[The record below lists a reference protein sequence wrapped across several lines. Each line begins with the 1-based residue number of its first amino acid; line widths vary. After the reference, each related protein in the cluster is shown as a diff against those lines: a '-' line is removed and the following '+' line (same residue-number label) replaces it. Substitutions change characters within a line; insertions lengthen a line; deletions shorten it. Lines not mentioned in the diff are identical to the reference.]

1 MEGSRALV
9 PAASPFDDFVSRH
22 GGTPRRGMFGVVV
35 HELGRRIVG
44 GEFGP
49 CGGLPRE
56 DDLIAEIGVSRT
68 TFREAMKCLAAKG
81 LVEIR
86 TKTGTRVRDR
96 AQWRH
101 TDPDVMVWHYETG
114 PSRAFLE
121 QLADLRRVLEPAA
134 AARAA
139 QRASKTEIARIAAA
153 YQAMCAS
160 IGVPE
165 QHAEADCAF
174 HTAIFAATH
183 NVILARLIDTI
194 AIGIFGNAVKATK
207 TVIDGQRR
215 SLAYHADVLAAIEAR
230 DPVGAA
236 VAAERL
242 LDSWHP
248 EPERARL
255 ARI

>member
-1 MEGSRALV
+1 
-9 PAASPFDDFVSRH
+9 
-22 GGTPRRGMFGVVV
+22 MFGVVV

-114 PSRAFLE
+114 PTRAFLE

-207 TVIDGQRR
+207 AVIDGQRR